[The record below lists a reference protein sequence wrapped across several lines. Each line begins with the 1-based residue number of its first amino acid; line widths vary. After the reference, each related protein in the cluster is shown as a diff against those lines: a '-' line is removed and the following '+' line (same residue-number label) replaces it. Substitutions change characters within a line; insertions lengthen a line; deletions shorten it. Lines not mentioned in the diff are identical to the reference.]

1 MAENETNKQVKYL
14 SYDGLLLF
22 KKQLQKYYASNT
34 KLGVV
39 GASDVAYK
47 LASSKKIEFIGGIQG
62 DAYFDGSKDI
72 TISTVLNIPSTIDSD
87 ITGNASSA
95 TNFQSSKPI
104 NLIGD
109 LEGYGVGGS
118 DNNGWTVTASIKDG
132 SVTSSKLFFFFSNNK
147 LLNSS
152 ITIGTTKADLG
163 STVTDIAGL
172 NSVTATTFVG
182 NLEGVANSATTAL
195 ADEKGNNIYATY
207 ATKAEVQ
214 ASQSAL
220 KFKGTVSTYSEL
232 PSNADNGDIYNVE
245 DEGKTY
251 IWSSVDNKW
260 SVFGSSYGPA
270 TSDSFGLVK
279 VGENITNAS
288 GVLSINQ
295 SNVESALGYMPIS
308 GIKVN
313 GTAIPSVNRV
323 VDIQIPTE
331 YATQTDIDNAFTKDR
346 ITSTLGYSPL
356 RYLSVNGVDV
366 DNINDRVN
374 VDLSSYATQSW
385 TSEQIENKLSS
396 LYSFKGSVQTYGDLL
411 LVQSPNVGDTYNVI
425 TGNNPEVDESSWP
438 SFSSGTNFAWDGDEW
453 DSLGGSFD
461 LSGYYKKTETDALL
475 NTKAPV
481 SHSHDDKYYS
491 KSEVDALIEGVKA
504 WVREY
509 IVSTIQQATDEGK
522 INDIRVYDSYTL
534 FPTTGVADVEY
545 VDSSTG
551 LEYHWVTDSEGGHYE
566 QVNKTVTS
574 EDISQMFA
582 SV

>member
-1 MAENETNKQVKYL
+1 MAENGTNKQVKYL
-14 SYDGLLLF
+14 SYDGLRLF
-22 KKQLQKYYASNT
+22 KKQLQNYYANNT

-132 SVTSSKLFFFFSNNK
+132 SVTSSKLFGKIPNNK

-152 ITIGTTKADLG
+152 ITIGTTKASLG
-163 STVTDIAGL
+163 STVTDIDGL

-251 IWSSVDNKW
+251 IWSSTDNKW

-295 SNVESALGYMPIS
+295 SNVESALGYIPVS

-313 GTAIPSVNRV
+313 GVAIPSVNRI

-346 ITSTLGYSPL
+346 ITSALGYSPL

-366 DNINDRVN
+366 DNVNDRVN

-425 TGNNPEVDESSWP
+425 TGNNPEVDESAWP
-438 SFSSGTNFAWDGDEW
+438 AFSSGTNFAWDGDEW
-453 DSLGGSFD
+453 DSLGGSLD

-509 IVSTIQQATDEGK
+509 VASTMQQATDEGK
-522 INDIRVYDSYTL
+522 INDIRVYGSYTL
-534 FPTTGVADVEY
+534 FPTTGIADVEY

-574 EDISQMFA
+574 EDISQMFT

>member
-1 MAENETNKQVKYL
+1 MAENGTTNQVKYL
-14 SYDGLLLF
+14 SYDGLRLF

-87 ITGNASSA
+87 ITGNAFSA

-132 SVTSSKLFFFFSNNK
+132 SVTSSKLFGKIPNNK

-152 ITIGTTKADLG
+152 ITIGTTKASLG

-195 ADEKGNNIYATY
+195 ADEKGNNIYSTY
-207 ATKAEVQ
+207 ATKAELQ

-220 KFKGTVSTYSEL
+220 KFKGTVATYSEL

-295 SNVESALGYMPIS
+295 SNVESALGYIPVS

-313 GTAIPSVNRV
+313 GIAIPSVNRI

-346 ITSTLGYSPL
+346 ITSALGYSPL
-356 RYLSVNGVDV
+356 RYLSINGVDV
-366 DNINDRVN
+366 DNVNDRVN

-425 TGNNPEVDESSWP
+425 TGNNPEVDESAWP

-461 LSGYYKKTETDALL
+461 LSSYYNKTETDALL

-491 KSEVDALIEGVKA
+491 KAEVDALIEGVKA

-509 IVSTIQQATDEGK
+509 VASSMQQATDEGK

>member
-1 MAENETNKQVKYL
+1 MYRFIL
-14 SYDGLLLF
+14 C
-22 KKQLQKYYASNT
+22 
-34 KLGVV
+34 
-39 GASDVAYK
+39 
-47 LASSKKIEFIGGIQG
+47 IGGIQG

-87 ITGNASSA
+87 ITGNALSA
-95 TNFQSSKPI
+95 TNFQSPKPI

-132 SVTSSKLFFFFSNNK
+132 SVTSSKLFGKIPNNK

-152 ITIGTTKADLG
+152 ITIGTTKASLG
-163 STVTDIAGL
+163 STVTDIDGL

-207 ATKAEVQ
+207 ATKAELQ
-214 ASQSAL
+214 SSQSAL
-220 KFKGTVSTYSEL
+220 KFKGTVATYSEL

-251 IWSSVDNKW
+251 IWSSTDNKW

-295 SNVESALGYMPIS
+295 SNVESALGYIPVS

-313 GTAIPSVNRV
+313 GTAIPSVNRI

-331 YATQTDIDNAFTKDR
+331 YVTQTDIDNAFTKDR
-346 ITSTLGYSPL
+346 ITSALGYSPL

-385 TSEQIENKLSS
+385 TSEQIDTKLSS
-396 LYSFKGSVQTYGDLL
+396 LYSFKESVQTYGDLL
-411 LVQSPNVGDTYNVI
+411 MVQSPNVGDTYNVI
-425 TGNNPEVDESSWP
+425 TGNNPEVDESAWP

-453 DSLGGSFD
+453 DSLGGSLD

-509 IVSTIQQATDEGK
+509 VAFTMQQATDEGK

-534 FPTTGVADVEY
+534 FPTTGIADVEY

-574 EDISQMFA
+574 EDISQMFT

>member
-1 MAENETNKQVKYL
+1 MAENGTNKQVKYL

-22 KKQLQKYYASNT
+22 KKQLQKYYANNT

-87 ITGNASSA
+87 ITGNAFSA

-132 SVTSSKLFFFFSNNK
+132 SVTSSKLFGKIPNNK

-220 KFKGTVSTYSEL
+220 KFKGTVATYSEL

-251 IWSSVDNKW
+251 IWSSTDNKW

-313 GTAIPSVNRV
+313 GTAIPSVNRI

-346 ITSTLGYSPL
+346 ITSALGYSPL

-385 TSEQIENKLSS
+385 TSEQIDTKLSS

-411 LVQSPNVGDTYNVI
+411 MVQSPNVGDTYNVI
-425 TGNNPEVDESSWP
+425 TGNNPEVDEASWP
-438 SFSSGTNFAWDGDEW
+438 AFSSGTNFAWDGDEW

-461 LSGYYKKTETDALL
+461 LSSYYNKTETDALL
-475 NTKAPV
+475 NTKAPA

-491 KSEVDALIEGVKA
+491 KAEVDALIEGVKA

-551 LEYHWVTDSEGGHYE
+551 LEYHWVADSEGGHYE

>member
-1 MAENETNKQVKYL
+1 MAENGTTNQVKYL
-14 SYDGLLLF
+14 SYEGLRLF
-22 KKQLQKYYASNT
+22 KKQLQNYYASNT

-39 GASDVAYK
+39 GASDIAYK
-47 LASSKKIEFIGGIQG
+47 LSSAKKIEFIGGIQG

-72 TISTVLNIPSTIDSD
+72 TVSTVLNIPSTIDSS
-87 ITGNASSA
+87 ITGNALSA
-95 TNFQSSKPI
+95 TNFQNPKPI

-109 LEGYGVGGS
+109 LEGYGVGGA

-132 SVTSSKLFFFFSNNK
+132 SVTSSKLFGRIANDK

-152 ITIGTTKADLG
+152 ITIGTTKVSLG
-163 STVTDIAGL
+163 SAVTDIAGL

-182 NLEGVANSATTAL
+182 NLEGVANFATTAL

-220 KFKGTVSTYSEL
+220 KFKGTVATYSEL

-251 IWSSVDNKW
+251 IWSSADNKW

-295 SNVESALGYMPIS
+295 SNVESALGYIPIS

-313 GTAIPSVNRV
+313 GTAIPSVNRI

-425 TGNNPEVDESSWP
+425 TGNNPEVDEASWP

-453 DSLGGSFD
+453 DSLGGSLD

-509 IVSTIQQATDEGK
+509 VASIMQQATDEGK
-522 INDIRVYDSYTL
+522 INDIRVYGSYTL
-534 FPTTGVADVEY
+534 FPTTGIADVEY

-551 LEYHWVTDSEGGHYE
+551 LEYHWVDDEEGGHYE

-574 EDISQMFA
+574 EDISQMFT

>member
-1 MAENETNKQVKYL
+1 MAENGTNKQIKYL

-22 KKQLQKYYASNT
+22 KKQLQKYYANNT

-132 SVTSSKLFFFFSNNK
+132 SVTSSKLFGKIPNNK

-220 KFKGTVSTYSEL
+220 KFKGTVATYSEL

-295 SNVESALGYMPIS
+295 SNVESALGYIPVS

-313 GTAIPSVNRV
+313 GTAIPSVNRI

-346 ITSTLGYSPL
+346 ITSALGYSPL

-366 DNINDRVN
+366 DNVNDRVN

-411 LVQSPNVGDTYNVI
+411 MVQSPNVGDTYNVI
-425 TGNNPEVDESSWP
+425 TGNNPEVDESAWP
-438 SFSSGTNFAWDGDEW
+438 AFSSGTNFAWDGDEW

-461 LSGYYKKTETDALL
+461 LSSYYNKTETDALL

-491 KSEVDALIEGVKA
+491 KAEVDALIEGVKA

>member
-1 MAENETNKQVKYL
+1 MAENGTTNQVKYL
-14 SYDGLLLF
+14 SYDGLRLF
-22 KKQLQKYYASNT
+22 KKQLQDYYAKNI
-34 KLGVV
+34 KEGVV

-72 TISTVLNIPSTIDSD
+72 TISTVLNLPSTIDSD
-87 ITGNASSA
+87 ITGNALSA
-95 TNFQSSKPI
+95 TNFKSPKPI
-104 NLIGD
+104 NLTGD

-132 SVTSSKLFFFFSNNK
+132 SVTSSKLFGKIANDK

-172 NSVTATTFVG
+172 NSITATTFVG

-214 ASQSAL
+214 ASQTAL
-220 KFKGTVSTYSEL
+220 KFKGTVATYSEL

-251 IWSSVDNKW
+251 IWSSTDNKW

-295 SNVESALGYMPIS
+295 SNVESALGYIPIS

-331 YATQTDIDNAFTKDR
+331 YATQTDIDNAFTRDR
-346 ITSTLGYSPL
+346 ITSALGYSPL

-366 DNINDRVN
+366 DNVNDRVN

-453 DSLGGSFD
+453 DSLGGSLD
-461 LSGYYKKTETDALL
+461 LSSYYKKTETDALL

-509 IVSTIQQATDEGK
+509 VASTMQQATDEGK
-522 INDIRVYDSYTL
+522 INDIRVYDSYRL
-534 FPTTGVADVEY
+534 FPTTGIADVEY

-574 EDISQMFA
+574 EDISQMFT

>member
-1 MAENETNKQVKYL
+1 MAENGTTNQVKYL

-22 KKQLQKYYASNT
+22 KKQLQKYYANNT

-132 SVTSSKLFFFFSNNK
+132 SVTSSKLFGKIPNNK

-152 ITIGTTKADLG
+152 ITIGTTKASLG
-163 STVTDIAGL
+163 STVTDIDGL

-182 NLEGVANSATTAL
+182 NLEGVATSATTAL

-251 IWSSVDNKW
+251 IWSSTDNKW

-295 SNVESALGYMPIS
+295 SNVESALGYIPVS

-313 GTAIPSVNRV
+313 GTAIPSVNRI

-346 ITSTLGYSPL
+346 ITSALGYSPL

-366 DNINDRVN
+366 DNVNDRVN

-411 LVQSPNVGDTYNVI
+411 MVQSPNVGDTYNVI
-425 TGNNPEVDESSWP
+425 TGNNPEVDEASWP

-461 LSGYYKKTETDALL
+461 LSSYYNKTETDALL

>member
-1 MAENETNKQVKYL
+1 MAENGTTTQVKYL
-14 SYDGLLLF
+14 SYDGLRLF
-22 KKQLQKYYASNT
+22 KKQLQNYYASNT

-104 NLIGD
+104 NLTGD

-132 SVTSSKLFFFFSNNK
+132 SVTSSKLFGKIPNNK

-152 ITIGTTKADLG
+152 ITIGTTKASLG
-163 STVTDIAGL
+163 STVTDIDGL

-195 ADEKGNNIYATY
+195 ADEKGNNIYSTY

-220 KFKGTVSTYSEL
+220 KFKGTVATYSEL

-251 IWSSVDNKW
+251 IWSSTDNKW

-295 SNVESALGYMPIS
+295 SNVESALGYIPVS

-313 GTAIPSVNRV
+313 GTAIPSVNRI

-411 LVQSPNVGDTYNVI
+411 MVQSPNVGDTYNVI
-425 TGNNPEVDESSWP
+425 TGNNPEVDEASWP
-438 SFSSGTNFAWDGDEW
+438 AFSSGTNFAWDGDEW

-461 LSGYYKKTETDALL
+461 LSSYYNKTETDALL

-481 SHSHDDKYYS
+481 SHSHDNIYYS

>member
-1 MAENETNKQVKYL
+1 MAENGTTNQVKYL

-22 KKQLQKYYASNT
+22 KKQLQKYYANNT

-132 SVTSSKLFFFFSNNK
+132 SVTSSKLFGKIPNNK

-152 ITIGTTKADLG
+152 ITIGTTKASLG
-163 STVTDIAGL
+163 STVTDIDGL

-182 NLEGVANSATTAL
+182 NLEGVATSATTAL
-195 ADEKGNNIYATY
+195 ADEKGNNIYSTY

-295 SNVESALGYMPIS
+295 SNVESALGYIPVS

-313 GTAIPSVNRV
+313 GTAIPSVNRI

-346 ITSTLGYSPL
+346 ITSALGYSPL

-425 TGNNPEVDESSWP
+425 TGNNPEVDEVSWP

-461 LSGYYKKTETDALL
+461 LSSYYNKTETDALL

-491 KSEVDALIEGVKA
+491 KAEVDALIEGVKA

>member
-1 MAENETNKQVKYL
+1 MAENGTNKQVKYL

-87 ITGNASSA
+87 ITGNAFSA

-132 SVTSSKLFFFFSNNK
+132 SVTSSKLFGKIPNNK

-152 ITIGTTKADLG
+152 ITIGTTKASLG
-163 STVTDIAGL
+163 STVTDIDGL

-220 KFKGTVSTYSEL
+220 KFKGTVATYSEL

-251 IWSSVDNKW
+251 IWSSTDNKW

-295 SNVESALGYMPIS
+295 SNVESALGYIPVS

-313 GTAIPSVNRV
+313 GTAIPSVNRI

-346 ITSTLGYSPL
+346 ITSALGYSPL

-411 LVQSPNVGDTYNVI
+411 MVQSPNVGDTYNVI
-425 TGNNPEVDESSWP
+425 TGNNPEVDEASWP
-438 SFSSGTNFAWDGDEW
+438 AFSSGTNFAWDGDEW

-461 LSGYYKKTETDALL
+461 LSSYYNKTETDALL

>member
-1 MAENETNKQVKYL
+1 MAENGTNKQVKYL

-87 ITGNASSA
+87 ITGNAFSA

-132 SVTSSKLFFFFSNNK
+132 SVTSSKLFGKIPNNK

-152 ITIGTTKADLG
+152 ITIGTTKASLG

-220 KFKGTVSTYSEL
+220 KFKGTVATYSEL

-295 SNVESALGYMPIS
+295 SNVESALGYIPVS

-313 GTAIPSVNRV
+313 GTAIPSVNRI

-346 ITSTLGYSPL
+346 ITSALGYSPL

-366 DNINDRVN
+366 DNVNDRVN

-411 LVQSPNVGDTYNVI
+411 LVQFPNVGDTYNVI
-425 TGNNPEVDESSWP
+425 TGNNPEVDESAWP
-438 SFSSGTNFAWDGDEW
+438 AFSSGTNFAWDGDEW

-461 LSGYYKKTETDALL
+461 LSSYYNKTETDALL
-475 NTKAPV
+475 NTKAPA

-491 KSEVDALIEGVKA
+491 KAEVDALIEGVKA

-509 IVSTIQQATDEGK
+509 VASTMQQATDEGK

-574 EDISQMFA
+574 EDISQMFT

>member
-1 MAENETNKQVKYL
+1 MAENGTTTQVKYL

-22 KKQLQKYYASNT
+22 KKQLQKYYANNT

-118 DNNGWTVTASIKDG
+118 DNNGWTVTVSIKDG
-132 SVTSSKLFFFFSNNK
+132 SVTSSKLFGKIPNNK

-152 ITIGTTKADLG
+152 ITIGTTKASLG
-163 STVTDIAGL
+163 STVTDIDGL

-182 NLEGVANSATTAL
+182 NLEGVATSATTAL
-195 ADEKGNNIYATY
+195 ADEKGNNIYSTY

-295 SNVESALGYMPIS
+295 SNVESALGYIPVS

-313 GTAIPSVNRV
+313 GTAIPSVNRI

-346 ITSTLGYSPL
+346 ITSALGYSPL
-356 RYLSVNGVDV
+356 RYLSINGVDV
-366 DNINDRVN
+366 DNVNDRVN

-425 TGNNPEVDESSWP
+425 TGNNPEVDEASWP
-438 SFSSGTNFAWDGDEW
+438 AFSSGTNFAWDGDEW

-475 NTKAPV
+475 NTKAPA
-481 SHSHDDKYYS
+481 SHSHDNIYYS

-509 IVSTIQQATDEGK
+509 IVSTMQQATDEGR

-574 EDISQMFA
+574 EDISQMFT

>member
-1 MAENETNKQVKYL
+1 MAENGTTNQVKYL
-14 SYDGLLLF
+14 SYEGLRLF

-132 SVTSSKLFFFFSNNK
+132 SVTSSKLFGKIPNNK

-182 NLEGVANSATTAL
+182 NLEGVANSATIAL
-195 ADEKGNNIYATY
+195 ADEKGNNIYSTY
-207 ATKAEVQ
+207 ATKAELQ

-220 KFKGTVSTYSEL
+220 KFKGTVATYSEL

-251 IWSSVDNKW
+251 IWSSTDNKW

-295 SNVESALGYMPIS
+295 SNVENALGYMPIS

-313 GTAIPSVNRV
+313 GTAIPSVNRI

-346 ITSTLGYSPL
+346 ITSALGYSPL

-425 TGNNPEVDESSWP
+425 TGNNPEVDESAWP

-461 LSGYYKKTETDALL
+461 LSGYYNKTETDALL

-491 KSEVDALIEGVKA
+491 KAEVDALIEGVKA

>member
-1 MAENETNKQVKYL
+1 MAENGTTNQVKYL
-14 SYDGLLLF
+14 SYDGLRLF
-22 KKQLQKYYASNT
+22 KKQLQKYYANNT

-39 GASDVAYK
+39 GASDIAYK

-87 ITGNASSA
+87 ITGNAFSA

-132 SVTSSKLFFFFSNNK
+132 SVTSSKLFGKIPNNK

-152 ITIGTTKADLG
+152 ITIGTTKAELG

-172 NSVTATTFVG
+172 NSITATTFVG

-195 ADEKGNNIYATY
+195 ADEKGNNIYSTY

-220 KFKGTVSTYSEL
+220 KFKGTVATYSEL
-232 PSNADNGDIYNVE
+232 PLNADNGDIYNVE

-251 IWSSVDNKW
+251 IWSSTDNKW

-295 SNVESALGYMPIS
+295 SNVESALGYIPVS

-313 GTAIPSVNRV
+313 GTAIPSVNRI

-346 ITSTLGYSPL
+346 ITSALGYSPL

-385 TSEQIENKLSS
+385 TSEQIDTKLSS

-411 LVQSPNVGDTYNVI
+411 MVQSPNVGDTYNVI
-425 TGNNPEVDESSWP
+425 TGNNPEVDEASWP
-438 SFSSGTNFAWDGDEW
+438 AFSSGTNFAWDGDEW

-461 LSGYYKKTETDALL
+461 LSSYYNKTETDALL
-475 NTKAPV
+475 NTKAPA

-491 KSEVDALIEGVKA
+491 KAEVDALIEGVKA

-574 EDISQMFA
+574 EDISQMFT

>member
-1 MAENETNKQVKYL
+1 MAENGTNKQVKYL

-22 KKQLQKYYASNT
+22 KKQLQKYYANNT

-87 ITGNASSA
+87 ITGNAFSA

-132 SVTSSKLFFFFSNNK
+132 SVTSSKLFGKIPNNK

-152 ITIGTTKADLG
+152 ITIGTTKASLG
-163 STVTDIAGL
+163 STVTDIDGL

-182 NLEGVANSATTAL
+182 NLEGVATSATTAL

-251 IWSSVDNKW
+251 IWSSTDNKW

-295 SNVESALGYMPIS
+295 SNVESALGYIPVS

-313 GTAIPSVNRV
+313 GTAIPSVNRI

-366 DNINDRVN
+366 DNVNDRVN

-425 TGNNPEVDESSWP
+425 TGNNPEVDEASWP
-438 SFSSGTNFAWDGDEW
+438 AFSSGTNFAWDGDEW

-475 NTKAPV
+475 NTKAPA

-491 KSEVDALIEGVKA
+491 KAEVDALIEGVKA

>member
-1 MAENETNKQVKYL
+1 MAENGTNKQVKYL

-87 ITGNASSA
+87 ITGNAFSA

-132 SVTSSKLFFFFSNNK
+132 SVTSSKLFGKIPNNK

-207 ATKAEVQ
+207 ATKAELQ

-295 SNVESALGYMPIS
+295 SNVESALGYIPVS

-313 GTAIPSVNRV
+313 GTAIPSVNRI

-346 ITSTLGYSPL
+346 ITSALGYSPL

-425 TGNNPEVDESSWP
+425 TGNNPEVDESAWP

-453 DSLGGSFD
+453 DSLGGSLD

-509 IVSTIQQATDEGK
+509 VASTMQQATDEGK
-522 INDIRVYDSYTL
+522 INDIRVYDSYRL
-534 FPTTGVADVEY
+534 FPTTGIADVEY

>member
-1 MAENETNKQVKYL
+1 MAENGTTNQVKYL
-14 SYDGLLLF
+14 SYEGLRLF

-132 SVTSSKLFFFFSNNK
+132 SVTSSKLFGKIPNNK

-182 NLEGVANSATTAL
+182 NLEGVANSATIAL
-195 ADEKGNNIYATY
+195 ADEKGNNIYSTY
-207 ATKAEVQ
+207 ATKAELQ

-220 KFKGTVSTYSEL
+220 KFKGTVATYSEL

-251 IWSSVDNKW
+251 IWSSTDNKW

-295 SNVESALGYMPIS
+295 SNVENALGYMPIS

-313 GTAIPSVNRV
+313 GTAIPSVNRI

-346 ITSTLGYSPL
+346 ITSALGYSPL

-425 TGNNPEVDESSWP
+425 TGNNPEVDESAWP

-461 LSGYYKKTETDALL
+461 LSGYYNKTETDALL

-491 KSEVDALIEGVKA
+491 KAEVDALIEGVKA

-574 EDISQMFA
+574 EDISQMFT

>member
-1 MAENETNKQVKYL
+1 MAENGTTNQVKYL

-22 KKQLQKYYASNT
+22 KKQLQKYYANNT
-34 KLGVV
+34 KEGVV
-39 GASDVAYK
+39 GASDIAYK
-47 LASSKKIEFIGGIQG
+47 LASSKKIELIGGIQG
-62 DAYFDGSKDI
+62 DAYFDGSEDI

-87 ITGNASSA
+87 ITGNALSA
-95 TNFQSSKPI
+95 TNFQNPKPI
-104 NLIGD
+104 NLTGD

-132 SVTSSKLFFFFSNNK
+132 SVTSSKLFGKIANDK

-172 NSVTATTFVG
+172 NSITATTFVG

-220 KFKGTVSTYSEL
+220 KFKGTVATYSEL

-251 IWSSVDNKW
+251 IWSSTDNKW
-260 SVFGSSYGPA
+260 SIFGSSYGPA

-279 VGENITNAS
+279 VGENITNVS
-288 GVLSINQ
+288 GVLSISQ
-295 SNVESALGYMPIS
+295 SNVESA
-308 GIKVN
+308 
-313 GTAIPSVNRV
+313 
-323 VDIQIPTE
+323 
-331 YATQTDIDNAFTKDR
+331 
-346 ITSTLGYSPL
+346 LGYSPL

-385 TSEQIENKLSS
+385 TSEQIDNKLSS

-411 LVQSPNVGDTYNVI
+411 LVQSPIIGDTYNVI
-425 TGNNPEVDESSWP
+425 TGNNPEVDESFWP
-438 SFSSGTNFAWDGDEW
+438 AFSSGTNFAWDGEEW

-461 LSGYYKKTETDALL
+461 LSSYYNKTETDALL

-481 SHSHDDKYYS
+481 SHSHDDIYYS

-509 IVSTIQQATDEGK
+509 VASIMQQATDEGR

-534 FPTTGVADVEY
+534 FPTTGIADVEY

-574 EDISQMFA
+574 EDISQMFT

>member
-1 MAENETNKQVKYL
+1 MAENGTTNQVKYL

-87 ITGNASSA
+87 ITGNAFSA

-132 SVTSSKLFFFFSNNK
+132 SVTSSKLFGKIPNNK

-163 STVTDIAGL
+163 STVTDIDGL
-172 NSVTATTFVG
+172 NSITATTFVG
-182 NLEGVANSATTAL
+182 NLEGVATSATTAL
-195 ADEKGNNIYATY
+195 ADEKGNNIYSTY

-313 GTAIPSVNRV
+313 GTAIPSVNRI

-346 ITSTLGYSPL
+346 ITSALGYSPL

-366 DNINDRVN
+366 DNVNDRVN

-411 LVQSPNVGDTYNVI
+411 MVQSPNVGDTYNVI
-425 TGNNPEVDESSWP
+425 TGNNPEVDEASWP
-438 SFSSGTNFAWDGDEW
+438 AFSSGTNFAWDGDEW

-461 LSGYYKKTETDALL
+461 LSSYYNKTETDALL

-481 SHSHDDKYYS
+481 SHSHDNIYYS

>member
-1 MAENETNKQVKYL
+1 MAENGTNKQVKYL

-87 ITGNASSA
+87 ITGNAFSA

-132 SVTSSKLFFFFSNNK
+132 SVTSSKLFGKIPNNK

-152 ITIGTTKADLG
+152 ITIGTTKVSLG
-163 STVTDIAGL
+163 STVTDIDGL

-182 NLEGVANSATTAL
+182 NLEGVATSATTAL
-195 ADEKGNNIYATY
+195 ADEKGNNIYSTY

-295 SNVESALGYMPIS
+295 SNVESALGYIPVS

-313 GTAIPSVNRV
+313 GTAIPSVNRI

-346 ITSTLGYSPL
+346 ITSALGYSPL

-425 TGNNPEVDESSWP
+425 TGNNPEVDEASWP
-438 SFSSGTNFAWDGDEW
+438 AFSSGTNFAWDGDEW

-461 LSGYYKKTETDALL
+461 LSSYYNKTETDALL
-475 NTKAPV
+475 NTKAPA
-481 SHSHDDKYYS
+481 SHSHDNIYYS

-509 IVSTIQQATDEGK
+509 VASTMQQATDEGK

>member
-1 MAENETNKQVKYL
+1 MAENGTTNQVKYL
-14 SYDGLLLF
+14 SYEGLRLF

-87 ITGNASSA
+87 ITGNAFSA

-132 SVTSSKLFFFFSNNK
+132 SVTSSKLFGKIPNNK

-152 ITIGTTKADLG
+152 ITIGTTKASLG
-163 STVTDIAGL
+163 STVTDIVGL

-295 SNVESALGYMPIS
+295 SNVESALGYIPVS

-313 GTAIPSVNRV
+313 GTAIPSVNRI

-346 ITSTLGYSPL
+346 ITSALGYSPL

-366 DNINDRVN
+366 DNVNDRVN

-425 TGNNPEVDESSWP
+425 TGNNPEVDESAWP

-461 LSGYYKKTETDALL
+461 LSSYYNKTETDALL

-491 KSEVDALIEGVKA
+491 KAEVDALIEGVKA

-509 IVSTIQQATDEGK
+509 IVSTMQQATDEGK

>member
-1 MAENETNKQVKYL
+1 MAENGTTNQVKYL

-22 KKQLQKYYASNT
+22 KKQLQKYYANNT

-118 DNNGWTVTASIKDG
+118 DNNGWTVTVSIKDG
-132 SVTSSKLFFFFSNNK
+132 SVTSSKLFGKIPNNK

-152 ITIGTTKADLG
+152 ITIGTTKASLG
-163 STVTDIAGL
+163 STVTDIDGL

-182 NLEGVANSATTAL
+182 NLEGVATSATTAL

-251 IWSSVDNKW
+251 IWSSTDNKW

-308 GIKVN
+308 SIKVN

-346 ITSTLGYSPL
+346 ITSALGYSPL

-366 DNINDRVN
+366 DNVNDRVN

-425 TGNNPEVDESSWP
+425 TGNNPEVDEASWP
-438 SFSSGTNFAWDGDEW
+438 AFSSGTNFAWDGDEW

-461 LSGYYKKTETDALL
+461 LSSYYNKTETDALL
-475 NTKAPV
+475 NTKAPA

-509 IVSTIQQATDEGK
+509 VASTIQQATDEGK

-574 EDISQMFA
+574 EDISQMFT

>member
-1 MAENETNKQVKYL
+1 MAENGTTNQVKYL
-14 SYDGLLLF
+14 SYDGLRLF
-22 KKQLQKYYASNT
+22 KKKLQEYYANNT
-34 KLGVV
+34 KEGVV

-132 SVTSSKLFFFFSNNK
+132 SVTSSKLFGKIPNNK

-195 ADEKGNNIYATY
+195 ADEKGNNIYSTY
-207 ATKAEVQ
+207 ATKAELQ
-214 ASQSAL
+214 SSQSAL
-220 KFKGTVSTYSEL
+220 KFKGSVATYSEL

-251 IWSSVDNKW
+251 IWSSTDNKW

-295 SNVESALGYMPIS
+295 SNVESALGYIPIS

-313 GTAIPSVNRV
+313 GTAIPSVNRI

-356 RYLSVNGVDV
+356 RYPSVNGVDV
-366 DNINDRVN
+366 DNVNDRVN

-425 TGNNPEVDESSWP
+425 TGNNPEVDESAWP
-438 SFSSGTNFAWDGDEW
+438 AFSSGTNFAWDGDEW

-461 LSGYYKKTETDALL
+461 LSSYYNKTETDALL
-475 NTKAPV
+475 NTKAPA

-522 INDIRVYDSYTL
+522 INDIRVYDSYRL

-574 EDISQMFA
+574 EDISQMFT

>member
-14 SYDGLLLF
+14 SYDGLRLF
-22 KKQLQKYYASNT
+22 KKQLQNYYASNT

-39 GASDVAYK
+39 GTSDVAYK

-132 SVTSSKLFFFFSNNK
+132 SVTSSKLFGKIPNNK

-195 ADEKGNNIYATY
+195 ADEKGNNIYSTY
-207 ATKAEVQ
+207 ATKAELQ
-214 ASQSAL
+214 SSQSAL
-220 KFKGTVSTYSEL
+220 KFKGSVATYSEL

-251 IWSSVDNKW
+251 IWSSTDNKW

-346 ITSTLGYSPL
+346 ITSALGYSPL
-356 RYLSVNGVDV
+356 RYLSINGVDV
-366 DNINDRVN
+366 DNVNDRVN

-385 TSEQIENKLSS
+385 TSEQIDTKLSS

-425 TGNNPEVDESSWP
+425 TGNNPEVDESAWP

-461 LSGYYKKTETDALL
+461 LSSYYNKTETDALL

-522 INDIRVYDSYTL
+522 INDIRVYDSYRL
-534 FPTTGVADVEY
+534 FPTTGIADVEY

-574 EDISQMFA
+574 EDISQMFT

>member
-1 MAENETNKQVKYL
+1 MAENGTNKQIKYL

-22 KKQLQKYYASNT
+22 KKQLQKYYANNT

-87 ITGNASSA
+87 ITGNAFSA

-132 SVTSSKLFFFFSNNK
+132 SVTSSKLFGKIPNNK

-220 KFKGTVSTYSEL
+220 KFKGTVATYSEL

-295 SNVESALGYMPIS
+295 SNVESALGYIPVS

-313 GTAIPSVNRV
+313 GTAIPSVNRI

-346 ITSTLGYSPL
+346 ITSALGYSPL

-366 DNINDRVN
+366 DNVNDRVN

-425 TGNNPEVDESSWP
+425 TGNNPEVDESAWP
-438 SFSSGTNFAWDGDEW
+438 AFSSGTNFAWDGDEW
-453 DSLGGSFD
+453 DSLGGSLD

-475 NTKAPV
+475 NTKAPA
-481 SHSHDDKYYS
+481 SHSHDNIYYS

-574 EDISQMFA
+574 EDISQMFT

>member
-1 MAENETNKQVKYL
+1 MAENGTNKQIKYL

-22 KKQLQKYYASNT
+22 KKQLQKYYANNT

-87 ITGNASSA
+87 ITGNAFSA

-132 SVTSSKLFFFFSNNK
+132 SVTSSKLFGKIPNNK

-220 KFKGTVSTYSEL
+220 KFKGTVATYSEL

-295 SNVESALGYMPIS
+295 SNVESALGYIPVS

-313 GTAIPSVNRV
+313 GTAIPSVNRI

-346 ITSTLGYSPL
+346 ITSALGYSPL

-366 DNINDRVN
+366 DNVNDRVN

-411 LVQSPNVGDTYNVI
+411 MVQSPNVGDTYNVI
-425 TGNNPEVDESSWP
+425 TGNNPEVDEASWP
-438 SFSSGTNFAWDGDEW
+438 AFSSGTNFAWDGDEW
-453 DSLGGSFD
+453 DSLGGSLD

-475 NTKAPV
+475 NTKAPA
-481 SHSHDDKYYS
+481 SHSHDNIYYS

-574 EDISQMFA
+574 EDISQMFT

>member
-22 KKQLQKYYASNT
+22 KKQLQKYYANNT
-34 KLGVV
+34 KEGVV
-39 GASDVAYK
+39 GASDIAYK

-87 ITGNASSA
+87 ITGNAFSA
-95 TNFQSSKPI
+95 TNFQSPKPI

-132 SVTSSKLFFFFSNNK
+132 SITNSKLFGKIANDK

-152 ITIGTTKADLG
+152 ITLGTTKVSLG

-195 ADEKGNNIYATY
+195 ADEKGNNIYSTY
-207 ATKAEVQ
+207 ATKAELQ
-214 ASQSAL
+214 SSQSAL
-220 KFKGTVSTYSEL
+220 KFKGSVATYSEL

-251 IWSSVDNKW
+251 IWSSTDNKW

-270 TSDSFGLVK
+270 TSNSFGLVK

-313 GTAIPSVNRV
+313 GTAVPSVNRI

-346 ITSTLGYSPL
+346 ITSALGYSPL

-366 DNINDRVN
+366 DNVNDRVN

-425 TGNNPEVDESSWP
+425 TGNNPEVDEASWP
-438 SFSSGTNFAWDGDEW
+438 AFSSGTNFAWDGEEW

-461 LSGYYKKTETDALL
+461 LSSYYNKTETDVLL

-481 SHSHDDKYYS
+481 SHSHDDIYYS

-509 IVSTIQQATDEGK
+509 VVSTIQQATDEGK
-522 INDIRVYDSYTL
+522 INDIRVYDSYAL

-574 EDISQMFA
+574 EDISQMFT

>member
-1 MAENETNKQVKYL
+1 MAENGTNKQVKYL

-22 KKQLQKYYASNT
+22 KKQLQKYYANNT

-87 ITGNASSA
+87 ITGNAFSA

-132 SVTSSKLFFFFSNNK
+132 SVTSSKLFGKIPNNK

-152 ITIGTTKADLG
+152 ITIGTTKASLG

-220 KFKGTVSTYSEL
+220 KFKGTVATYSEL

-295 SNVESALGYMPIS
+295 SNVESALGYIPVS

-313 GTAIPSVNRV
+313 GTAIPSVNRI

-346 ITSTLGYSPL
+346 ITSALGYSPL

-366 DNINDRVN
+366 DNVNDRVN

-425 TGNNPEVDESSWP
+425 TGNNPEVDEASWP
-438 SFSSGTNFAWDGDEW
+438 AFSSGTNFAWDGDEW

-461 LSGYYKKTETDALL
+461 LSSYYNKTETDALL

-481 SHSHDDKYYS
+481 SHSHDNIYYS

-509 IVSTIQQATDEGK
+509 VASTMQQATDEGK

-574 EDISQMFA
+574 EDISQMFT

>member
-1 MAENETNKQVKYL
+1 MTENGTTNQVKYL
-14 SYDGLLLF
+14 SYEGLRLF

-132 SVTSSKLFFFFSNNK
+132 SVTSSKLFGKIPNNK

-152 ITIGTTKADLG
+152 ITIGTTKVDLG

-172 NSVTATTFVG
+172 NSITATTFVG

-220 KFKGTVSTYSEL
+220 KFKGTVATYSEL

-251 IWSSVDNKW
+251 IWSSTDNKW

-288 GVLSINQ
+288 
-295 SNVESALGYMPIS
+295 
-308 GIKVN
+308 
-313 GTAIPSVNRV
+313 
-323 VDIQIPTE
+323 
-331 YATQTDIDNAFTKDR
+331 
-346 ITSTLGYSPL
+346 
-356 RYLSVNGVDV
+356 
-366 DNINDRVN
+366 
-374 VDLSSYATQSW
+374 
-385 TSEQIENKLSS
+385 
-396 LYSFKGSVQTYGDLL
+396 
-411 LVQSPNVGDTYNVI
+411 
-425 TGNNPEVDESSWP
+425 
-438 SFSSGTNFAWDGDEW
+438 
-453 DSLGGSFD
+453 
-461 LSGYYKKTETDALL
+461 
-475 NTKAPV
+475 
-481 SHSHDDKYYS
+481 
-491 KSEVDALIEGVKA
+491 
-504 WVREY
+504 
-509 IVSTIQQATDEGK
+509 
-522 INDIRVYDSYTL
+522 VY
-534 FPTTGVADVEY
+534 
-545 VDSSTG
+545 
-551 LEYHWVTDSEGGHYE
+551 
-566 QVNKTVTS
+566 
-574 EDISQMFA
+574 
-582 SV
+582 

>member
-1 MAENETNKQVKYL
+1 MAGNGTTNQVKYL
-14 SYDGLLLF
+14 SYEGLRLF
-22 KKQLQKYYASNT
+22 KKQLQNYYASNT

-132 SVTSSKLFFFFSNNK
+132 SVTSSKLFGKIPNNK
-147 LLNSS
+147 LRNSS

-207 ATKAEVQ
+207 ATKAELQ

-220 KFKGTVSTYSEL
+220 KFKGTVATYSEL

-295 SNVESALGYMPIS
+295 SNVESALGYIPVS

-313 GTAIPSVNRV
+313 GTAIPSVNRI

-346 ITSTLGYSPL
+346 ITSALGYSPL

-366 DNINDRVN
+366 DNVNDRVN

-425 TGNNPEVDESSWP
+425 TGNNPEVDEASWP
-438 SFSSGTNFAWDGDEW
+438 AFSSGTNFAWDGDEW

-461 LSGYYKKTETDALL
+461 LSSYYNKTETDALL